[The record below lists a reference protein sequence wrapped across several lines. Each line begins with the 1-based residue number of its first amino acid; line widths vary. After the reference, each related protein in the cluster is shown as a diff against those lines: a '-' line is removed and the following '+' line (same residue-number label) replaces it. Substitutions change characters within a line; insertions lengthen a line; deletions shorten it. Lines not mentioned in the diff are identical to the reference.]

1 MTSENRQPDSVGQP
15 LNTAHIY
22 TLLTQLSMDMKR
34 LEKLV
39 RAMKNN
45 MEEKA
50 NEHK

>member
-1 MTSENRQPDSVGQP
+1 MINENRQPDPVGQP

-22 TLLTQLSMDMKR
+22 ALLTQLSMDLKR

-39 RAMKNN
+39 RAMKHNV
-45 MEEKA
+45 EEKQ